1 MRNRKNNIVKIE
13 KRLKLLKEK
22 LSFYE
27 GKLLK
32 NISISQPDLTESV
45 STKINHQEA
54 IMLSAAIDD
63 LTDKIEELE
72 SNL

>member
-1 MRNRKNNIVKIE
+1 
-13 KRLKLLKEK
+13 LLKEK

>member
-1 MRNRKNNIVKIE
+1 M
-13 KRLKLLKEK
+13 LKEK